1 MDEKIQGWVNLYK
14 PKGISS
20 FSAIYKI
27 KKKFNIKKIGH
38 AGTLDPA
45 AEGILPIAI
54 NKTTKLIPFV
64 NVSSKKYLFK
74 IKWGE
79 QTSTDDLEGV
89 VINNSNKIPSEEEI
103 NKITSS
109 FLGLQDQVPPKAS
122 AVKVNGKRA
131 YAVLRENKNFSLES
145 KKVFLKSITF
155 LFSKINTS
163 CFEIDCGKGF
173 YVRSL
178 ARDIAYKLGTYGHVV
193 ELKRTKVGHFNEKT
207 SILLDDILK
216 IGQSEFEFNCIHSS
230 ISMLDDILAYE
241 VEEKE
246 DLNNLSLG
254 KSIFIN
260 KNQLIKKPLSSDK
273 EELVFLSNKGNII
286 SFGKLSEDLFKP
298 NKVLI

>member
-1 MDEKIQGWVNLYK
+1 MDERIQGWLNLYK
-14 PKGISS
+14 PKEISS

-38 AGTLDPA
+38 AGTLDPN

-64 NVSSKKYLFK
+64 NISSKKYLFK

-79 QTSTDDLEGV
+79 QTSTDDSEGE
-89 VINNSNKIPSEEEI
+89 VINYSNKTPSEEEI
-103 NKITSS
+103 NRIVNS
-109 FLGLQDQVPPKAS
+109 FIGYQDQIPPKAS

-131 YAVLRENKNFSLES
+131 YAVLRENKKFSLNS

-155 LFSKINTS
+155 LFSKNNTS
-163 CFEIDCGKGF
+163 SFEIDCGKGF

-178 ARDIAYKLGTYGHVV
+178 ARDIALKLGTFGHVV
-193 ELKRTKVGHFNEKT
+193 ELKRTKVGCFIEKS

-241 VEEKE
+241 VEEKK

-260 KNQLIKKPLSSDK
+260 KKQLIKKPLSSDK

>member
-1 MDEKIQGWVNLYK
+1 MNEKIQGWVNLYK
-14 PKGISS
+14 PKGLSS
-20 FSAIYKI
+20 FSAIYKV
-27 KKKFNIKKIGH
+27 KKKFNINKIGH
-38 AGTLDPA
+38 AGTLDPN

-54 NKTTKLIPFV
+54 NKTTKLIPFIYT
-64 NVSSKKYLFK
+64 NSKKYFFK

-79 QTSTDDLEGV
+79 QTSTDDLEGE
-89 VINNSNKIPSEEEI
+89 IMNYNNKIPSEKEI
-103 NKITSS
+103 KSIINS
-109 FLGLQDQVPPKAS
+109 FIGFHDQIPPKAS

-131 YAVLRENKNFSLES
+131 YAVLRENKKFSLNP
-145 KKVFLKSITF
+145 KKVFLKSINHV
-155 LFSKINTS
+155 SSNNNTS
-163 CFEIDCGKGF
+163 SFEIDCGKGF

-178 ARDIAYKLGTYGHVV
+178 ARDIAIKLGTYGHVV
-193 ELKRTKVGHFNEKT
+193 ELKRAKVGYFIEKS
-207 SILLDDILK
+207 SILLDDMLK

-260 KNQLIKKPLSSDK
+260 KQKLIKKPLSSDK

-286 SFGKLSEDLFKP
+286 SFGKLSEGLFKP

>member
-89 VINNSNKIPSEEEI
+89 VINNSNKIPNEEEI
-103 NKITSS
+103 NNIISS
-109 FLGLQDQVPPKAS
+109 FLGFQDQVPPKAS

-131 YAVLRENKNFSLES
+131 YAVLRENKNFLLES

-155 LFSKINTS
+155 LFSNNNTS
-163 CFEIDCGKGF
+163 SFEIDCGKGF

-241 VEEKE
+241 VEEKK
-246 DLNNLSLG
+246 DLNDLSLG

-260 KNQLIKKPLSSDK
+260 KKKLIKKPLNSDK

>member
-1 MDEKIQGWVNLYK
+1 MDEKLQGWINLFK
-14 PKGISS
+14 PKRISS

-38 AGTLDPA
+38 AGTLDPS

-64 NVSSKKYLFK
+64 NISSKKYLFT

-79 QTSTDDLEGV
+79 QTSTDDSEGE
-89 VINNSNKIPSEEEI
+89 VINYSNKTPSEEEI
-103 NKITSS
+103 NRIVNS
-109 FLGLQDQVPPKAS
+109 FIGYQNQIPPKAS

-131 YAVLRENKNFSLES
+131 YAVLRENKNFSLVS

-155 LFSKINTS
+155 LFSDNNTS
-163 CFEIDCGKGF
+163 SFEIDCGKGF

-178 ARDIAYKLGTYGHVV
+178 ARDIANKLGTYGHVV
-193 ELKRTKVGHFNEKT
+193 ELKRTKVGHFTEIN

-241 VEEKE
+241 IEEKK
-246 DLNNLSLG
+246 DLNDLSLG

-260 KNQLIKKPLSSDK
+260 KKKLIKKPLNSDK
-273 EELVFLSNKGNII
+273 EELVFLSKKGNIV

>member
-1 MDEKIQGWVNLYK
+1 MVVSVLTSFGEDELEQLG
-14 PKGISS
+14 
-20 FSAIYKI
+20 
-27 KKKFNIKKIGH
+27 
-38 AGTLDPA
+38 
-45 AEGILPIAI
+45 
-54 NKTTKLIPFV
+54 
-64 NVSSKKYLFK
+64 FK
-74 IKWGE
+74 
-79 QTSTDDLEGV
+79 
-89 VINNSNKIPSEEEI
+89 
-103 NKITSS
+103 
-109 FLGLQDQVPPKAS
+109 DQVPPKAS

-131 YAVLRENKNFSLES
+131 YAVLRENKNFSLDP

-155 LFSKINTS
+155 LFSNINTS
-163 CFEIDCGKGF
+163 SFEIDCGKGF

-241 VEEKE
+241 VEEKK
-246 DLNNLSLG
+246 DLNDLSLG

-260 KNQLIKKPLSSDK
+260 KKKLIKKPLNSDK
-273 EELVFLSNKGNII
+273 EKLVFLSKKGNIV

>member
-1 MDEKIQGWVNLYK
+1 MNEKLQGWINLYK

-27 KKKFNIKKIGH
+27 KKKFNINKIGH
-38 AGTLDPA
+38 AGTLDPE

-64 NVSSKKYLFK
+64 NISSKKYLFK

-79 QTSTDDLEGV
+79 QTSTDDSEGEV
-89 VINNSNKIPSEEEI
+89 LNYSNKTPSDEEI
-103 NKITSS
+103 NQTVNS
-109 FLGLQDQVPPKAS
+109 FIGYQDQVPPKAS
-122 AVKVNGKRA
+122 AVKVNGRRA

-155 LFSKINTS
+155 LFSNNNTS
-163 CFEIDCGKGF
+163 SFEINCGKGF

-193 ELKRTKVGHFNEKT
+193 ELKRTNVGHFNEKT
-207 SILLDDILK
+207 SILLDDMLK

-241 VEEKE
+241 VLEKK

-260 KNQLIKKPLSSDK
+260 NNQLIKKPLSSDK

>member
-1 MDEKIQGWVNLYK
+1 MGEKIQGWVNLYK

-54 NKTTKLIPFV
+54 NKTTKLIQFV

-79 QTSTDDLEGV
+79 QTSTDDSEGE
-89 VINNSNKIPSEEEI
+89 VINYSNKTPSEQEI
-103 NKITSS
+103 NRIINS
-109 FLGLQDQVPPKAS
+109 FIGFQDQVPPKAS

-131 YAVLRENKNFSLES
+131 YAVLRENKKFSLDS
-145 KKVFLKSITF
+145 KKVFLRSIIF
-155 LFSKINTS
+155 LSSNNNTS
-163 CFEIDCGKGF
+163 SFEIDCGKGF

-178 ARDIAYKLGTYGHVV
+178 ARDIALKLGTYGHVV
-193 ELKRTKVGHFNEKT
+193 ELKRVKVGYFIEKS
-207 SILLDDILK
+207 SILFDDILK
-216 IGQSEFEFNCIHSS
+216 KGQSEFEFNCIHTS

>member
-64 NVSSKKYLFK
+64 NISSKKYLFK

-89 VINNSNKIPSEEEI
+89 VINNSNKIPNEEEI
-103 NKITSS
+103 NKIISS
-109 FLGLQDQVPPKAS
+109 FLGFQDQVPPKAS

-155 LFSKINTS
+155 LFSNINTS
-163 CFEIDCGKGF
+163 SFEIDCGKGF

-241 VEEKE
+241 VEEKK
-246 DLNNLSLG
+246 DLNDLSLG

-260 KNQLIKKPLSSDK
+260 KKKLIKKPLNSDK
-273 EELVFLSNKGNII
+273 EELVFLSKKGKII